1 MLGEHGVRAAAV
13 AAALLLAGE
22 AGAADLVIGRASE
35 QFSLDPQF
43 AYSGNNIATAAD
55 MFDSLLGSDAQNQ
68 PEPGLAVKWEAVDP
82 LTWRIH
88 LRPGVLFQDGSALT
102 AEDVVFS
109 LRRVKTIVA
118 SPAPYNGATR
128 GVASVDLVDPLTIA
142 VKTTSP
148 LPLLVEQIGTVNILS
163 AKAAAGMGS
172 SDMNAGRG
180 MVGTG
185 PYKFVRAVPA
195 DRVEMAASPGYW
207 GGKPAWD
214 KVTLRFIPSA
224 AARVAALLSRDVD
237 LIDQLAPADAKMVAA
252 SEKATL
258 FSIASTRLVYL
269 ALDSAREV
277 SPFIT
282 DAAGGKL
289 DRNPL
294 RDARVRLALSKA
306 IDREALAG
314 RLLDGSAEPAGQ
326 FVPQGMGGY
335 DATLPPEKLDVAGAK
350 QLLSEAGY
358 PKGFGLTLHA
368 SNDRLPQDAA
378 VAQALGQMLR
388 RAGLAVNGVSA
399 LPYNV
404 YAPAAS
410 RQEYS
415 VFLFSI
421 GSPASNSSGTLTS
434 VLATYDAAK
443 GLGGFN
449 RGRYSNAQYDT
460 VLGQALGE
468 FDEAKRNALLAQATH
483 IAIADT
489 AIVPLYWQV
498 VHWAA
503 RKGIVYTPRRDE
515 VIAASFAK

>member
-1 MLGEHGVRAAAV
+1 MKTLPV
-13 AAALLLAGE
+13 AAAIALLATQ
-22 AGAADLVIGRASE
+22 AVAADLVIGRASE

-43 AYSGNNIATAAD
+43 AFSGNNIATATD
-55 MFDSLLGSDAQNQ
+55 MFDSLLGSDASNQ
-68 PEPGLAVKWEAVDP
+68 PEPALATQWEAIDP

-88 LRPGVLFQDGSALT
+88 LRQGVTFQDGSPLT

-109 LRRVKTIVA
+109 LRRVKTVVN
-118 SPAPYNGATR
+118 SPAPYSAVTR
-128 GVASVDLVDPLTIA
+128 SVASVDAVDPFTIE
-142 VKTTSP
+142 VKTNSP
-148 LPLLVEQIGTVNILS
+148 RPLAVEQIGTVNILS
-163 AKAAAGMGS
+163 AKAAAGLSS
-172 SDMNAGRG
+172 SDFNAGRG

-185 PYKFVRAVPA
+185 PYRFVRAVPA
-195 DRVEMAASPGYW
+195 DRVEMVANPHYW

-224 AARVAALLSRDVD
+224 PARIAALLSGDVD
-237 LIDQLAPADAKMVAA
+237 LIDQLAPADARMVGG
-252 SEKATL
+252 SDKVTL

-269 ALDSAREV
+269 AMDSAREV

-282 DAAGGKL
+282 DAGGGKL

-294 RDARVRLALSKA
+294 RDPRVRLALSKS
-306 IDREALAG
+306 IDRDALAS

-326 FVPQGMGGY
+326 LVPQGMGGY
-335 DATLPPEKLDVAGAK
+335 DPTLPPQKLDLAGAR
-350 QLLSEAGY
+350 QLLTEAGY
-358 PKGFGLTLHA
+358 PKGFGLTLH
-368 SNDRLPQDAA
+368 SSSDRLPQDAA

-388 RAGLAVNGVSA
+388 RAGLTINGVAA

-404 YAPAAS
+404 YSSAAS

-415 VFLFSI
+415 LFLFSI
-421 GSPASNSSGTLTS
+421 GSPASNSADTLTS
-434 VLATYDAAK
+434 VLATYDIAK
-443 GLGGFN
+443 GMGAFN
-449 RGRYSNAQYDT
+449 RGRYSNAQYDA
-460 VLGQALGE
+460 VLAQALGE

-503 RKGIVYTPRRDE
+503 RKGIIYTPRRDE
-515 VIAASFAK
+515 GSSASFARPG